1 MKPMEYK
8 WLLFCPQLP
17 ANPSSPRVTVWR
29 RMHSAGSIGLDNGL
43 WLLPYSDSAVE
54 LVQEM
59 KDYVKTQGGTSKTF
73 LTREFDSETENEIME
88 RFRQD
93 REEAYAEFKEQCAD
107 FVVEIDKETRRKN
120 FSFAEFE
127 ENEQDLVKLETW
139 MGKLKERDFLGGTHA
154 EEAAEWLEKC
164 RQVFQTFTAEVYSNE
179 NFDHESNMQFDP
191 GLIPRPSAKDPK
203 KTPKK

>member
-1 MKPMEYK
+1 MDYK

-43 WLLPYSDSAVE
+43 WLLPYSESAVK

-59 KDYVKTQGGTSKTF
+59 KEYVLAQGGTSKTF
-73 LTREFDSETENEIME
+73 LTREFDKETENEIIE

-107 FVVEIDKETRRKN
+107 FLTEIEKETRRKN

-139 MGKLKERDFLGGTHA
+139 MDKLKERDFLGGSHA
-154 EEAAEWLEKC
+154 NEAEEWLEKC
-164 RQVFQTFTAEVYSNE
+164 RQVFQAFTAEVYTNE
-179 NFDHESNMQFDP
+179 NIDHDSNMQFDP
-191 GLIPRPSAKDPK
+191 GAVRNSHENDSKSNNK
-203 KTPKK
+203 

>member
-1 MKPMEYK
+1 MEYK

-43 WLLPYSDSAVE
+43 WLLPYSESAVR
-54 LVQEM
+54 LVEEM
-59 KDYVKTQGGTSKTF
+59 KEYVLAQGGSSKTF
-73 LTREFDSETENEIME
+73 LTREFDKETENEIIE

-107 FVVEIDKETRRKN
+107 FLAEIEKEIKRRN

-127 ENEQDLVKLETW
+127 ENEQDLAKLESW
-139 MGKLKERDFLGGTHA
+139 MAKLKERDFLGGTQA
-154 EEAAEWLEKC
+154 SEADEWLDKC
-164 RQVFQTFTAEVYSNE
+164 RQVFQAFTAEVYANE
-179 NFDHESNMQFDP
+179 NVNHDSNMQFDP
-191 GLIPRPSAKDPK
+191 GSVRNSHDNDSKSNNK
-203 KTPKK
+203 

>member
-1 MKPMEYK
+1 MDFK

-43 WLLPYSDSAVE
+43 WLLPYSESAVK

-59 KDYVKTQGGTSKTF
+59 KDYVLAQGGSCKTF
-73 LTREFDSETENEIME
+73 LTREFDKETENEIIE

-107 FVVEIDKETRRKN
+107 FVTDIEKETRRKN

-127 ENEQDLVKLETW
+127 ENEQDLAKLESW
-139 MGKLKERDFLGGTHA
+139 MAKLKERDFLGGSHA
-154 EEAAEWLEKC
+154 DEANEWLDKC
-164 RQVFQTFTAEVYSNE
+164 RQVFQVFTAEVYANE
-179 NFDHESNMQFDP
+179 NLDHDSKMRFDP
-191 GLIPRPSAKDPK
+191 GSFQ
-203 KTPKK
+203 TPHDSDSISDNKEMN